1 MPIVGC
7 KYFLLLKEKKEMTKL
22 TALDLSPFYRN
33 TIGVDRL
40 FDRMISNIE
49 TASTQNYP
57 PYNIVQLDEDHYR
70 IEIAVA
76 GFDMGD
82 LNITQDGNTLT
93 VEGSS
98 PKTDSEVTFLHK
110 GIGARSFRREF
121 TLADH
126 VEVENASLDLGML
139 HIQLKRELP
148 EAMKPKTI
156 AITYT
161 KS

>member
-1 MPIVGC
+1 
-7 KYFLLLKEKKEMTKL
+7 MTKL

>member
-1 MPIVGC
+1 
-7 KYFLLLKEKKEMTKL
+7 MTKL

-57 PYNIVQLDEDHYR
+57 PYNIVQLDEDNYR

-76 GFDMGD
+76 GFGMGD
-82 LNITQDGNTLT
+82 LNITQDGNTLV

-98 PKTDSEVTFLHK
+98 PKTESEVTFLHK

>member
-1 MPIVGC
+1 
-7 KYFLLLKEKKEMTKL
+7 MTKL

-76 GFDMGD
+76 GFGMGD
-82 LNITQDGNTLT
+82 LNITQDGNTLV

-98 PKTDSEVTFLHK
+98 PKTESEVTFLHK